1 MKRLLYIL
9 VIAALLQA
17 CKAGKN
23 YTGTEFIQPNSFRQ
37 ADTLRTVAYDTIN
50 TDSLH
55 LDYADIRWWELYKD
69 PVLDTLVK
77 EAFAKNLNALIAAEN
92 VLQSRYLLKIQ
103 NADMLPKFNAG
114 GQVQRGNFLLNQL
127 GPTNNLILGQASV
140 SWEIDI
146 WGKFRRLSESAR
158 ANLMA
163 SEYGYRG
170 VMIALVSEVASNY
183 FDLLRAKSQYEI
195 AKRNAR
201 SRDSMTQIIQARYD
215 KGIVPKIDVDQAK
228 IQYAIAAGSIPQY
241 EREIVQLE
249 NSLSILLGR
258 NPGPIET
265 GIDLQEQN
273 SEVDLPLE
281 TPITLLHRR
290 PDIIAAEY
298 NLKSANALTGAAKAN
313 RLPSLSLSGLVGV
326 AAPSFNA
333 LTLDNPLWSIG
344 GDLLAPLF
352 YFGQLQRQVDI
363 EESRTFQA
371 AYQYQNTVFLA
382 VAEVEDILAAIRT
395 TKEEIVIAEG
405 RKKAALEAQFLA
417 RERYDKG
424 VTSYLEFLEQQRQA
438 FDAELLL
445 ENLRARLLT
454 NYIQLYKALGG
465 GWLSPEEEEAVKR
478 AEAEG
483 KEGN

>member
-9 VIAALLQA
+9 AIAALLQA

-23 YTGTEFIQPNSFRQ
+23 YKGTEFVQPTSYRQ
-37 ADTLRTVAYDTIN
+37 ADTLRTVVNDTVN
-50 TDSLH
+50 TDSLE
-55 LDYADIRWWELYKD
+55 LDYANIRWWEMFND

-77 EAFAKNLNALIAAEN
+77 EAFAKNLNALIAAET
-92 VLQSRYLLKIQ
+92 VLQSRYALRIQ
-103 NADMLPKFNAG
+103 NADLLPKFNAG
-114 GQVQRGNFLLNQL
+114 GQIQRGNFLFNQI
-127 GPTNNLILGQASV
+127 GPTSDIILGQASV
-140 SWEIDI
+140 TWEIDI

-158 ANLMA
+158 ADLMA

-170 VMIALVSEVASNY
+170 VMISLVSEVAANY

-201 SRDSMTQIIQARYD
+201 SRDSMTQIIIARYD

-241 EREIVQLE
+241 KREIVQLE
-249 NSLSILLGR
+249 NSLSVLLGR
-258 NPGPIET
+258 NPGTITT
-265 GIDLQEQN
+265 GFSLEEQN
-273 SEVDLPLE
+273 MEVDLPLQ
-281 TPITLLHRR
+281 TPVQLLHRR
-290 PDIIAAEY
+290 PDLIAAEY
-298 NLKSANALTGAAKAN
+298 GVMSANALTGAAKAN
-313 RLPSLSLSGLVGV
+313 RLPSISLSGLVGI

-333 LTLDNPLWSIG
+333 LTLDNPLWSLG
-344 GDLLAPLF
+344 GDILAPLF

-371 AYQYQNTVFLA
+371 AYQYQNTVFTA
-382 VAEVEDILAAIRT
+382 VAEVEDLLVGIRT
-395 TKEEIVIAEG
+395 TKEEITIAEE
-405 RKKAALEAQFLA
+405 RRRAALEAQFLA

-445 ENLRARLLT
+445 ENLRSRLLT
-454 NYIQLYKALGG
+454 NYVQLYKALGG
-465 GWLSPEEEEAVKR
+465 GWLSVEEEQAVKEAQ
-478 AEAEG
+478 AEENG
-483 KEGN
+483 TN